1 MIFSDPPLLLVST
14 TFLCLF
20 YSDSRSL
27 GEDGYDVDVPFVTEY
42 HWVTHSP
49 HFEQLWVST
58 LRGIY
63 STNKFLWWGLRNE
76 GNFDYRDLKLE
87 EIRDG
92 MFISQNSSNR
102 VPLQSVSPPT
112 TLDTWPHLKEQ
123 ISFCDGSL
131 KCDQKSISG
140 LHYICASIGAKD
152 TYHTSH
158 FCSLQSSKQGKTVH
172 HSPPSSPNNT
182 LCC

>member
-1 MIFSDPPLLLVST
+1 
-14 TFLCLF
+14 
-20 YSDSRSL
+20 
-27 GEDGYDVDVPFVTEY
+27 
-42 HWVTHSP
+42 
-49 HFEQLWVST
+49 
-58 LRGIY
+58 
-63 STNKFLWWGLRNE
+63 
-76 GNFDYRDLKLE
+76 
-87 EIRDG
+87 

-112 TLDTWPHLKEQ
+112 TVDTWPHLKEQ

-158 FCSLQSSKQGKTVH
+158 FCSLQSSTQGKTVH

-182 LCC
+182 LCCQENFPIGKKLSDQYQGDFFLFCDQCVCDILLLSSGGQRRECHICLSGQAFITEYI